1 MNNTDYAIIEQT
13 AAKYGAAVLKHEPMK
28 NHTSFKIGGECDIMI
43 KINCEAL
50 LCELMRQCTENS
62 INYYI
67 IGRGSNILVS
77 DKGLRGAVLLIGSDF
92 ATAHVDGDIIECKAG
107 ASLSAV
113 CQLALQNSL
122 TGLEFAYG
130 IPGSIGGAV
139 YMNAGAYGGE
149 ISGAVL
155 SAECMT
161 ADGSTVKVEAKDMNF
176 GYRKSVFK
184 ENGTTVI
191 SAVLRLQKGEKK
203 EIEEKME
210 DYIIRRKSKQPL
222 EYPSAGSFFKRPEG
236 YFAGA
241 LIEKNGLKGA
251 SVGGAQVCCKHAGF
265 IINRGGATAADVMK
279 LSRKVS
285 DTVLAKDGVSL
296 EREVI
301 FIGREEKGE

>member
-1 MNNTDYAIIEQT
+1 MGLDELTRFCEENSIVYKLN
-13 AAKYGAAVLKHEPMK
+13 EPMSC
-28 NHTSFKIGGECDIMI
+28 HTSFKIGGAADIFI
-43 KINCEAL
+43 SVSSAN
-50 LCELMRQCTENS
+50 ELSAVFKKCGELNIPRF
-62 INYYI
+62 I
-67 IGRGSNILVS
+67 IGKGSNLLVS
-77 DKGLRGAVLLIGSDF
+77 DLGLEGAVISLLGLNGISVSGEEI
-92 ATAHVDGDIIECKAG
+92 TCGAG
-107 ASLSAV
+107 AALSDICRA
-113 CQLALQNSL
+113 ALRNSL

-210 DYIIRRKSKQPL
+210 DYISRRKSKQPL

-251 SVGGAQVCCKHAGF
+251 TEGGAQVSCKHAGF

>member
-1 MNNTDYAIIEQT
+1 MSLQALKEFCEENSIEY
-13 AAKYGAAVLKHEPMK
+13 KLNEPMSC
-28 NHTSFKIGGECDIMI
+28 HTSFKIGGAADIFI
-43 KINCEAL
+43 SVRSAS
-50 LCELMRQCTENS
+50 ELSAVFKKCGELNIPRFV
-62 INYYI
+62 
-67 IGRGSNILVS
+67 IGKGSNLLVS
-77 DKGLRGAVLLIGSDF
+77 DLGIEGAVISLSSLNGISVSGEEI
-92 ATAHVDGDIIECKAG
+92 TCGAG
-107 ASLSAV
+107 AALSEV
-113 CQLALQNSL
+113 CRAALESSL

-161 ADGSTVKVEAKDMNF
+161 ADGTLIKVNAEEMNF

-184 ENGTTVI
+184 ENGMTVI
-191 SAVLRLQKGEKK
+191 GAVLRLHKGDKK

-210 DYIIRRKSKQPL
+210 DYISRRKSKQPL

-241 LIEKNGLKGA
+241 LIEKNGLKGTA
-251 SVGGAQVCCKHAGF
+251 VGGAQVSEKHAGF
-265 IINRGGATAADVMK
+265 IINRGGATAADVIK
-279 LSRKVS
+279 LGQRVS
-285 DTVLAKDGVSL
+285 DTILAKDGVKL

>member
-1 MNNTDYAIIEQT
+1 MGLDELTRFCEENSIVYKLN
-13 AAKYGAAVLKHEPMK
+13 EPMSC
-28 NHTSFKIGGECDIMI
+28 HTSFKIGGAADIFI
-43 KINCEAL
+43 SVSSAN
-50 LCELMRQCTENS
+50 ELSAVFKKCGELNIPRF
-62 INYYI
+62 I
-67 IGRGSNILVS
+67 IGKGSNLLVS
-77 DKGLRGAVLLIGSDF
+77 DLGLEGAVISLLGLNGISVSGEEI
-92 ATAHVDGDIIECKAG
+92 TCGAG
-107 ASLSAV
+107 A
-113 CQLALQNSL
+113 ALLDICRAALRNSL

-210 DYIIRRKSKQPL
+210 DYISRRKSKQPL

-251 SVGGAQVCCKHAGF
+251 SVGGAQVSCKHAGF

>member
-1 MNNTDYAIIEQT
+1 MGLDELIRFCEENSIEY
-13 AAKYGAAVLKHEPMK
+13 KLNEPMSC
-28 NHTSFKIGGECDIMI
+28 HTSFKIGGAADIFI
-43 KINCEAL
+43 SVRSAN
-50 LCELMRQCTENS
+50 ELSAVFKKCGELN
-62 INYYI
+62 IPHFI
-67 IGRGSNILVS
+67 IGKGSNLLVS
-77 DKGLRGAVLLIGSDF
+77 DLGLEGAVISLSGLNGISVSGEEI
-92 ATAHVDGDIIECKAG
+92 TCGAG
-107 ASLSAV
+107 AALSDICRV
-113 CQLALQNSL
+113 ALRSSL

-210 DYIIRRKSKQPL
+210 DYISRRKSKQPL

-251 SVGGAQVCCKHAGF
+251 TEGGAQVSCKHAGF

>member
-1 MNNTDYAIIEQT
+1 MGLDGLIRFCKENSIEY
-13 AAKYGAAVLKHEPMK
+13 KLNEPMSC
-28 NHTSFKIGGECDIMI
+28 HTSFKIGGAADIFI
-43 KINCEAL
+43 SVRSAN
-50 LCELMRQCTENS
+50 ELSAVFKKCGELNIPRF
-62 INYYI
+62 I
-67 IGRGSNILVS
+67 IGKGSNLLVS
-77 DKGLRGAVLLIGSDF
+77 DLGLEGAVISLLGLNGISVSGEEI
-92 ATAHVDGDIIECKAG
+92 TCGAG
-107 ASLSAV
+107 AALSDV
-113 CQLALQNSL
+113 CRAALRNSL

-149 ISGAVL
+149 ISSAVL

-191 SAVLRLQKGEKK
+191 SAVLRLNKGEKK

-210 DYIIRRKSKQPL
+210 EYISRRKLKQPL

-251 SVGGAQVCCKHAGF
+251 AVGGAQVSCKHAGF

>member
-1 MNNTDYAIIEQT
+1 MSLQALKEFCEENSIEY
-13 AAKYGAAVLKHEPMK
+13 KLNESMSC
-28 NHTSFKIGGECDIMI
+28 HTSFKIGGAADIFI
-43 KINCEAL
+43 SVRSAS
-50 LCELMRQCTENS
+50 ELSAVFKKCGELNIPRFV
-62 INYYI
+62 
-67 IGRGSNILVS
+67 IGKGSNLLVS
-77 DKGLRGAVLLIGSDF
+77 DLGIEGAVISLSSLNGISVSGEEI
-92 ATAHVDGDIIECKAG
+92 TCGAG
-107 ASLSAV
+107 AALSEV
-113 CQLALQNSL
+113 CRAALESSL

-161 ADGSTVKVEAKDMNF
+161 ADGTLIKVNAEEMNF

-184 ENGTTVI
+184 ENGMTVI
-191 SAVLRLQKGEKK
+191 GAVLRLHKGDKK

-210 DYIIRRKSKQPL
+210 DYISRRKSKQPL

-241 LIEKNGLKGA
+241 LIEKNGLKGTA
-251 SVGGAQVCCKHAGF
+251 VGGAQVSEKHAGF
-265 IINRGGATAADVMK
+265 IINRGGATAADVIK
-279 LSRKVS
+279 LGQRVS
-285 DTVLAKDGVSL
+285 DTVLAKDGVKL

>member
-1 MNNTDYAIIEQT
+1 MGLDELTRFCEENSIVYKLN
-13 AAKYGAAVLKHEPMK
+13 EPMSC
-28 NHTSFKIGGECDIMI
+28 HTSFKIGGAADIFI
-43 KINCEAL
+43 SVSLAN
-50 LCELMRQCTENS
+50 ELSAVFKKCGELNIPRF
-62 INYYI
+62 I
-67 IGRGSNILVS
+67 IGKGSNLLVS
-77 DKGLRGAVLLIGSDF
+77 DLGLEGAVISLLGLNGISVSGEEI
-92 ATAHVDGDIIECKAG
+92 TCGAG
-107 ASLSAV
+107 AALSDICRA
-113 CQLALQNSL
+113 ALRNSL

-210 DYIIRRKSKQPL
+210 DYISRRKSKQPL

-251 SVGGAQVCCKHAGF
+251 SVGGAQVSCKHAGF

>member
-1 MNNTDYAIIEQT
+1 MGLDELTRFCEENSIVYKLN
-13 AAKYGAAVLKHEPMK
+13 EPMSC
-28 NHTSFKIGGECDIMI
+28 HTSFKIGGAADIFI
-43 KINCEAL
+43 SVSSAN
-50 LCELMRQCTENS
+50 ELSAVFKKCGELNIPRF
-62 INYYI
+62 I
-67 IGRGSNILVS
+67 IGKGSNLLVS
-77 DKGLRGAVLLIGSDF
+77 DLGLEGAVISLLGLNGISVSGEEI
-92 ATAHVDGDIIECKAG
+92 TCGAG
-107 ASLSAV
+107 AALSDICRA
-113 CQLALQNSL
+113 ALRSSL

-210 DYIIRRKSKQPL
+210 DYISRRKSKQPL

-251 SVGGAQVCCKHAGF
+251 SVGGAQVSCKHAGF

-285 DTVLAKDGVSL
+285 DTVLAKDGVKL

>member
-1 MNNTDYAIIEQT
+1 MLMGLDELIRFCEENSIEY
-13 AAKYGAAVLKHEPMK
+13 KLNEPMSC
-28 NHTSFKIGGECDIMI
+28 HTSFKIGGAADIFI
-43 KINCEAL
+43 SVRSAN
-50 LCELMRQCTENS
+50 ELSAVFKKCGELNIPRF
-62 INYYI
+62 I
-67 IGRGSNILVS
+67 IGKGSNLLVS
-77 DKGLRGAVLLIGSDF
+77 DLGLEGAVISLSGLNEISVSGEEI
-92 ATAHVDGDIIECKAG
+92 TCGAG
-107 ASLSAV
+107 AALSDV
-113 CQLALQNSL
+113 CRAALWNSL
-122 TGLEFAYG
+122 TGIEFAYG

-161 ADGSTVKVEAKDMNF
+161 ADGSIFKVEAKDMNF

-191 SAVLRLQKGEKK
+191 SAVLRLHKGEKK

-210 DYIIRRKSKQPL
+210 DYISRRKSKQPL

-251 SVGGAQVCCKHAGF
+251 TEGGAQVSEKHAGF

-279 LSRKVS
+279 LSQKVS

>member
-1 MNNTDYAIIEQT
+1 MLMGLDELIRFCEENSIEY
-13 AAKYGAAVLKHEPMK
+13 KLNEPMSC
-28 NHTSFKIGGECDIMI
+28 HTSFKIGGAADIFI
-43 KINCEAL
+43 SVRSAN
-50 LCELMRQCTENS
+50 ELSAVFKKCGELN
-62 INYYI
+62 IPHFI
-67 IGRGSNILVS
+67 IGKGSNLLVS
-77 DKGLRGAVLLIGSDF
+77 DLGLEGAVISLSGLNGISVSGEEI
-92 ATAHVDGDIIECKAG
+92 TCGAG
-107 ASLSAV
+107 AALSDV
-113 CQLALQNSL
+113 CRAALRSSL

-210 DYIIRRKSKQPL
+210 DYISRRKSKQPL

-251 SVGGAQVCCKHAGF
+251 TEGGAQVSCKHAGF

-285 DTVLAKDGVSL
+285 DTVLAKDGVKL